1 MTKELLGR
9 NLGFINALKFIL
21 IVCTMYTVFTHDMMV
36 VAIIAEPRT
45 LTHQRN
51 LLILKALNT
60 FHFLRAGLF
69 SPDLIYAIRQSN
81 KWSDTKR
88 QLSSRPETGG
98 GFIARWAGRHVA
110 CRGYLTLAR
119 SAREHS

>member
-21 IVCTMYTVFTHDMMV
+21 IVCTMYTVFTHDWMV

-60 FHFLRAGLF
+60 FHVTWLA
-69 SPDLIYAIRQSN
+69 
-81 KWSDTKR
+81 
-88 QLSSRPETGG
+88 QL
-98 GFIARWAGRHVA
+98 
-110 CRGYLTLAR
+110 
-119 SAREHS
+119 